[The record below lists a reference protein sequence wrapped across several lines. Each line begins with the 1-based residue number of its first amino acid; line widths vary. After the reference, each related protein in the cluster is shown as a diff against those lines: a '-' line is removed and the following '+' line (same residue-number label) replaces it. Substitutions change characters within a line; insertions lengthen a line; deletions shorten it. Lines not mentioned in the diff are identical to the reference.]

1 MVPMSEINEARRAAV
16 EELTQK
22 RLDAFLPPRKKAVW
36 HREVL
41 RQRENHGTR
50 KHSQLSVLVDTLDKA
65 KVALDAGADVL
76 LVGGDSYSLPLL
88 TLEDY
93 RTISGWSG
101 PGANSGWPPPAG
113 SSAKAS

>member
-16 EELTQK
+16 EELTQNGWT
-22 RLDAFLPPRKKAVW
+22 LPAARKKAVW

-113 SSAKAS
+113 SSVKAS